1 MLYTPYEEGF
11 DSKMW
16 SGSWRSS
23 LSTIPCTSLP
33 SEFYG
38 SGRVGEDGG
47 RRRVERRRMGG
58 GRGRKVERREG
69 RGGKRKEDGRRER
82 KRKYVNEPV

>member
-1 MLYTPYEEGF
+1 
-11 DSKMW
+11 MW

-38 SGRVGEDGG
+38 SGRVGEEGE

-58 GRGRKVERREG
+58 GRGRKVERRKGEEG
-69 RGGKRKEDGRRER
+69 RERRMGGERER
-82 KRKYVNEPV
+82 GMSMNQYNDETHYFTSEAM

>member
-1 MLYTPYEEGF
+1 
-11 DSKMW
+11 MW

-38 SGRVGEDGG
+38 SGRVGEEGG

-58 GRGRKVERREG
+58 GRGRKVERRKGEEG
-69 RGGKRKEDGRRER
+69 RGRRMGGGRER
-82 KRKYVNEPV
+82 ENMSMNQYNDETHYFTSEAM